1 MPRRA
6 LLLLVTWL
14 VPAACLDP
22 FAPDVGPL
30 APAQTC
36 NDDKDPLRDVSFRDD
51 VAPIFRAACDGCHT
65 PGGDGFDRSG
75 LDLRTY
81 GSLRAGGTRSVGT
94 IVVDGE
100 PCASVLWQKIGS
112 APPFGDRMPKDDPPL
127 GDAEID
133 LIHDWI
139 AEGAVDD

>member
-51 VAPIFRAACDGCHT
+51 VAPIFQRACNRCHS
-65 PGGDGFDRSG
+65 PGGEGVDQSG
-75 LDLRTY
+75 LDLSTY
-81 GSLRAGGTRSVGT
+81 SSLRAGGTRSVGT
-94 IVVDGE
+94 IVVDGA
-100 PCASVLWQKIGS
+100 PCASVLWQKIGP
-112 APPFGDRMPKDDPPL
+112 APPFGTRMPRGAAALPA
-127 GDAEID
+127 AEID
-133 LIHDWI
+133 LVHDWI
-139 AEGAVDD
+139 AEGAHDD